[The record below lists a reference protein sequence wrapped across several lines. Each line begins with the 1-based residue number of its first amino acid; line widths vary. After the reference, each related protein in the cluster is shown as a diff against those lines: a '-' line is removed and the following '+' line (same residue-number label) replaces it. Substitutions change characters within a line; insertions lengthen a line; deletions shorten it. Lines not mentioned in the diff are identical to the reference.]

1 MKEPSRSLLV
11 VDDDASL
18 VAWLEDE
25 LREAGYA
32 VHGVTSGAEALV
44 ALGEVSYD
52 MVISDVEMPEMR
64 GTTLLA
70 EILARRADQCVIL
83 MTAFGSIEL
92 AVECVRAGAKDF
104 IAKPFVIQ
112 ALVLSIERVLR
123 ERQMRTEIGRLRK
136 SLSNEAPAGLVA
148 KSDAMKHVLSI
159 AHRAAASDLPV
170 LITGESGVGK
180 TALARFIHE
189 AGSRKAAPFIEL
201 NCAALPVSLVE
212 AELFGVKRG
221 AFTDARESRPGLF
234 EAAHEGTLFLDE
246 VGELGAEAQP
256 KLLRALETGSVREV
270 GGTQERAFAVR
281 LIAATN
287 RPLEQAMQEGHF
299 RIDLYHRINVLRID
313 IPPLRERVDDV
324 AALIDV
330 LVESA
335 GQRAGKVGLG
345 VSPAARR
352 FLLSK
357 PWPGNVR
364 ELANAIL
371 RAVALSD
378 TDMLTVEDFD
388 PVSATRVA
396 TVADQ
401 IMAGEMTLEEL
412 ERVYLKHVLKKA
424 KGNKTLA
431 AQILGLERRTVYRKV
446 AELGLEEDE

>member
-1 MKEPSRSLLV
+1 MKEPSHSLLI

-18 VAWLEDE
+18 VAWLEDD

-32 VHGVTSGAEALV
+32 VHGVTSGPEALT

-52 MVISDVEMPEMR
+52 VVISDIEMPEMR
-64 GTTLLA
+64 GTTLLK
-70 EILARRADQCVIL
+70 EILARRADQPVIL
-83 MTAFGSIEL
+83 MTAFGSIQL

-112 ALVLSIERVLR
+112 ALLLSIERVLR
-123 ERQMRTEIGRLRK
+123 ERQMRLEIGRLRK
-136 SLSNEAPAGLVA
+136 NLSRDAPAGLVA
-148 KSDAMKHVLSI
+148 KSDAMKRILS
-159 AHRAAASDLPV
+159 AAQRAATSDLPV

-189 AGSRKAAPFIEL
+189 AGPRQAGPFVEL
-201 NCAALPVSLVE
+201 NCAALPMNLVE
-212 AELFGVKRG
+212 AELFGVRRG

-234 EAAHEGTLFLDE
+234 EAAHQGTLFLDE
-246 VGELGAEAQP
+246 VGELNTEIQP
-256 KLLRALETGSVREV
+256 KLLRTLETGSVREV

-287 RPLEQAMQEGHF
+287 RPLEAALQDGRF
-299 RIDLYHRINVLRID
+299 RIDLYHRLNVLRID
-313 IPPLRERVDDV
+313 IPPLRERVEDV

-330 LVESA
+330 LLESA
-335 GQRAGKVGLG
+335 CERAGKDRLGLTQ
-345 VSPAARR
+345 AARR
-352 FLLSK
+352 WLLSK

-364 ELANAIL
+364 ELANAIQ

-378 TDMLTVEDFD
+378 AELLTIEDFD
-388 PVSATRVA
+388 PASAARTT

-401 IMAGEMTLEEL
+401 IMEGTMTLEQL
-412 ERVYLKHVLKKA
+412 ERVYLKHVLKKTR
-424 KGNKTLA
+424 GNKTLA
-431 AQILGLERRTVYRKV
+431 AQVLGLERRTVYRKV